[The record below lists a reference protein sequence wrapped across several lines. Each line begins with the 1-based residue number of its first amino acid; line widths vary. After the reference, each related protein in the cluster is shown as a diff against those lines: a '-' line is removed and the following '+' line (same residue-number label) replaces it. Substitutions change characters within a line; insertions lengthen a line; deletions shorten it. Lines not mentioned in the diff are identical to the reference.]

1 MKNVVSIQI
10 NTLDEALHLQN
21 LATINIGKYEENPIV
36 GQAHLQSSLV
46 RMWRDVHKQAGEVVL
61 AFLKEAET
69 SECNM

>member
-21 LATINIGKYEENPIV
+21 LATINIGKYQENQIA
-36 GQAHLQSSLV
+36 GQVHLQSSLI
-46 RMWRDVHKQAGEVVL
+46 RLWRDVHKQAGEVVST
-61 AFLKEAET
+61 FTKEAEK

>member
-1 MKNVVSIQI
+1 MKNVISIQI

-21 LATINIGKYEENPIV
+21 LAIINIGKYKENAIA

-46 RMWRDVHKQAGEVVL
+46 RMWRDVHKQAGEVVSG
-61 AFLKEAET
+61 FTKEAEK

>member
-21 LATINIGKYEENPIV
+21 LATINIGKYQENPIA
-36 GQAHLQSSLV
+36 GQVHLQSSLV
-46 RMWRDVHKQAGEVVL
+46 RMWREVHKQAGEVVL
-61 AFLKEAET
+61 AFLNEAEK